1 MRANG
6 HQGGFTMVEFV
17 VVITTLGMLAAFAV
31 PRVVTLDTQARVSA
45 QQALAGSVRSA
56 AALSHALWL
65 AQGHPP
71 AVTIDSQTI
80 RIVNG
85 YPNLATIQLAL
96 SDVAGYTYVASTGEF
111 KRSSGPTC
119 SVTYAQAAVNG
130 APRITPTAGTC

>member
-1 MRANG
+1 MRVNG
-6 HQGGFTMVEFV
+6 RQGGFTLVEVV
-17 VVITTLGMLAAFAV
+17 VVITTLGILAAFAV

-65 AQGHPP
+65 AQGKPP
-71 AVTIDSQTI
+71 TVTIDGQPI

-85 YPNLATIQLAL
+85 YPSLATIQLAL
-96 SDVAGYTYVASTGEF
+96 SDFAGYTYAASTGVF
-111 KRSSGPTC
+111 TRSSGPTC

-130 APRITPTAGTC
+130 APRITPAAGTC